1 MSIQPRKQ
9 RKARYEAPLHK
20 RHNYLSANLS
30 KDLREE
36 LGIRSLPLVLDDKV
50 KVLRGDFKDHEGKIV
65 DMNYK
70 SYKTFVEGVV
80 NQKPEGNPSLIPL
93 DPSNLMIIDA
103 NMKDEKRMKNIKG
116 DN

>member
-1 MSIQPRKQ
+1 
-9 RKARYEAPLHK
+9 
-20 RHNYLSANLS
+20 
-30 KDLREE
+30 
-36 LGIRSLPLVLDDKV
+36 
-50 KVLRGDFKDHEGKIV
+50 
-65 DMNYK
+65 MNYK

-103 NMKDEKRMKNIKG
+103 NMKDEKRMKNTKG